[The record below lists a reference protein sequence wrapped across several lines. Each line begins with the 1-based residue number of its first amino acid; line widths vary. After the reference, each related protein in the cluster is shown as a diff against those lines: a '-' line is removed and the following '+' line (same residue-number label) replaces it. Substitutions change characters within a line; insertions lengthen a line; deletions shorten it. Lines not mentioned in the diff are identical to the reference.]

1 MILLKWDIH
10 IPVGGPLHGGGHSSW
25 VENDAGKVSLRDA
38 ALLRDHLRDDIRAC
52 GASESEIADD
62 FRRELGRFSDIV
74 FTKCEMLNQRMI
86 EAKELDRLGVAY
98 KLQSQISD
106 YLDQMLVSQ
115 LSEQALIPTYSF
127 PTSSVRLEIVQDKDV
142 KGKHVDHDADLQLTR
157 DAAIGIVE

>member
-1 MILLKWDIH
+1 MRNAFREHLNR
-10 IPVGGPLHGGGHSSW
+10 W

-62 FRRELGRFSDIV
+62 FRKELGRFSDIV

-98 KLQSQISD
+98 NCRK
-106 YLDQMLVSQ
+106 
-115 LSEQALIPTYSF
+115 
-127 PTSSVRLEIVQDKDV
+127 SS
-142 KGKHVDHDADLQLTR
+142 
-157 DAAIGIVE
+157 